1 VHASII
7 TVSNALPSALKTML
21 CTVVPKFLEIAR
33 QDQDRTVV
41 MSAVDSLHELLER
54 LGAAVL
60 QATNSTDAILQTM
73 KDIFTHKVSRKGFG
87 NLALAAVFLNCFV

>member
-1 VHASII
+1 
-7 TVSNALPSALKTML
+7 ML
-21 CTVVPKFLEIAR
+21 CTVVPKLLEIAR

-60 QATNSTDAILQTM
+60 QVTNTTDAILQGM
-73 KDIFTHKVSRKGFG
+73 KDIFTHKVGRGGF
-87 NLALAAVFLNCFV
+87 LFFLFKLMMGSSYVDGGSFFFFCVLDHQ